1 MACHVTEYVS
11 ILLTLIMRSLFTRD
25 QDLPF
30 ESEGVDVSKLNQTT
44 EVHAT
49 TQAKTRS
56 YNTAI
61 NKISREACAVGEE
74 HEKEQ
79 AT

>member
-1 MACHVTEYVS
+1 MASLVKEYVS
-11 ILLTLIMRSLFTRD
+11 ILLTLRMWSHFTRD

-49 TQAKTRS
+49 IHAKTR
-56 YNTAI
+56 YIT
-61 NKISREACAVGEE
+61 
-74 HEKEQ
+74 Q
-79 AT
+79 Q